1 MLNRTTSQLARWR
14 VAATLFAASSLIA
27 FGATAQETDETDE
40 GSEDA
45 VEFETFEVTGS
56 RIKRSDYETASPVL
70 VIDREAIERT
80 GLNSIGE
87 LIKDLPQAGASLGRA
102 FNNGGDGSV
111 EIDLRNLGSTRV
123 LVLVDGRRWIPGTRV
138 LGGGGVD
145 LSTIPISIV
154 ERIEVL
160 QDGASAVYGSDA
172 VAGVVNIITRKDFQ
186 GLESRFQ
193 TGAYD
198 DGEGFEKT
206 ASFAAGQVSGNTSVF
221 FDVSYRQIDPLG
233 AGDRAI
239 SSVPTFGVPNAS
251 RGSLFTPEGTFLF
264 VTDNA
269 RAANFNAGQEVNPC
283 FTLASAAS
291 LAFPTPGSA
300 GLGIPG
306 EPSLPVVDDPGSDAL
321 PGAAGPVPSGVVL
334 CNFRFSPEG
343 EGGTNIANYN
353 DFNFNENGF
362 NFAPLNFL
370 ITPQERSSLFGQVS
384 HRVND
389 YVNFDAQVLYNRR
402 ESQQQLA
409 NNPLI
414 TGDLFPF
421 PFNQAFLH
429 EDQEFNPFGQDV
441 GRGDAASGL
450 VGLGAVGRRM
460 LEAGRR
466 DFFQKN
472 ETFRV
477 GLDVD
482 GTFDYFNNFFS
493 WELGYTYAE
502 SETNTIEEGLQNLQ
516 RVAFALGDPANCTPE
531 PEDVDGPCVPL
542 NLTGGLGTIT
552 QDMLDYIN
560 YTAQDSDRQS
570 QQITY
575 LGLSTEIGQAAE
587 FLPGA
592 IGVAFGIERRVDNLS
607 SQPDPLKINGTSS
620 TNLETVTAGETR
632 VTEGFVEIGVPI
644 LRDLP
649 FVEDLNMTLAVRTS
663 KYEIPNAVRDV
674 FETVPNPALD
684 PAADEF
690 DPTATGPEFV
700 QAFAGTERFT
710 QEFSNT
716 SGKIGLEY
724 RPVAGLLVRTGYS
737 DSFRAPS
744 VSELF
749 LGQLQS
755 FPTVT
760 DPCSARNDPARDGE
774 QNIENIRANCD
785 ADGVPPGY
793 TQSGSQIT
801 TVFGGNS
808 QLDPETAD
816 SYNLGFVISPGTVFD
831 MPALDGLDLVVD
843 VFRYELKEFIT
854 VPGAGFVLGLC
865 YQAAPSQRSLCEFV
879 NRTAGGQIANLR
891 TVFSNIAELN
901 TDGVDIDMT
910 WDIPFFK
917 EYGNFKNVTTASY
930 THRYEQVFPS
940 PGGETTTDFVGF
952 SFGVAGIPRWKVNN
966 SLQWSMGP
974 WSASWDIRFI
984 DRTFAICD
992 DGLQALGSLNP
1003 ATQAGIED
1011 VGSLSDFGLCDVED
1025 ANVLGGTVDLVE
1037 LERTIY
1043 NDIQVG
1049 YQLPWVGGSLLTFGV
1064 RNVLDQDPPVN
1075 PTALA
1080 NSYNVATYDPP
1091 GSRQPYLRFTKDF

>member
-1 MLNRTTSQLARWR
+1 MLNRTNSQRARWR
-14 VAATLFAASSLIA
+14 VAATLFAASSLVA
-27 FGATAQETDETDE
+27 FGATAQETDEAEE

-186 GLESRFQ
+186 GLQSRFQ
-193 TGAYD
+193 AGAYD

-233 AGDRAI
+233 AGDRAL
-239 SSVPTFGVPNAS
+239 SRVPTFGVPNAS

-269 RAANFNAGQEVNPC
+269 RSADINAGQAVNPC
-283 FTLASAAS
+283 FTLADGAS
-291 LAFPTPGSA
+291 VAFPVSDGMGLGVEVADPGVGENTPGTA
-300 GLGIPG
+300 GPIPTGIP
-306 EPSLPVVDDPGSDAL
+306 LC
-321 PGAAGPVPSGVVL
+321 VL
-334 CNFRFSPEG
+334 RYSAEG
-343 EGGTNIANYN
+343 EGGTNFPNYN

-370 ITPQERSSLFGQVS
+370 ITPQERSSIFGQVS
-384 HRVND
+384 HRIND
-389 YVNFDAQVLYNRR
+389 FVNFDAQVLYNRR

-429 EDQEFNPFGQDV
+429 ADQEFNPFGQDI
-441 GRGDAASGL
+441 GRADPAAGL
-450 VGLGAVGRRM
+450 VGLGTVGRRM

-477 GLDVD
+477 GVDLD
-482 GTFDYFNNFFS
+482 GTFDAFNNFFA
-493 WELGYTYAE
+493 WEVGYTFAE

-516 RVAFALGDPANCTPE
+516 RVAFALGDPANCTAD

-542 NLTGGLGTIT
+542 NLTGGFGTIT

-560 YTAQDSDRQS
+560 YTAQDSDRQA

-592 IGVAFGIERRVDNLS
+592 IGVAFGIERRVDNLD

-620 TNLETVTAGETR
+620 TNLETVTRGETR
-632 VTEGFVEIGVPI
+632 VTEGFVEVGVPI

-663 KYEIPNAVRDV
+663 KYEIPGATRDV
-674 FETVPNPALD
+674 FETVDNPVLD
-684 PAADEF
+684 PQADEF
-690 DPTATGPEFV
+690 DPEAAADPDTPAQV
-700 QAFAGTERFT
+700 RAFAGTENFT
-710 QEFSNT
+710 QEFTNT

-724 RPVAGLLVRTGYS
+724 RPVEGLLVRTGYS

-755 FPTVT
+755 FPSVS
-760 DPCSARNDPARDGE
+760 DPCSDRNNAERDDE
-774 QNIENIRANCD
+774 ANIENIRANCT
-785 ADGVPPGY
+785 ADGVPENY

-816 SYNLGFVISPGTVFD
+816 SYNFGFVMSPGTVFD
-831 MPALDGLDLVVD
+831 IPALDGLDLVID
-843 VFRYELKEFIT
+843 VFRYELQDFIT

-865 YQAAPSQRSLCEFV
+865 YQAAPNQRSLCEFV

-891 TVFSNIAELN
+891 TVFSNIAQLN
-901 TDGVDIDMT
+901 TDGVDIDLT

-917 EYGNFKNVTTASY
+917 EYGNFKMVTTASY
-930 THRYEQVFPS
+930 THKYEQVFPS
-940 PGGETTTDFVGF
+940 PGGETKVDLVGF
-952 SFGVAGIPRWKVNN
+952 SFGIGTIPRWKVNN
-966 SLQWSMGP
+966 SLQWEMGP

-984 DRTFAICD
+984 DKTLTFCD
-992 DGLQALGSLNP
+992 DGLQALGALNP
-1003 ATQAGIED
+1003 ATAAGIEE
-1011 VGSLSDFGLCDVED
+1011 VGSLEDFGLCDIND

-1037 LERTIY
+1037 LERTFY
-1043 NDIQVG
+1043 NDVQVG
-1049 YQLPWVGGSLLTFGV
+1049 YQLPWIGGSNLVFGI

>member
-1 MLNRTTSQLARWR
+1 ML
-14 VAATLFAASSLIA
+14 ATPAL
-27 FGATAQETDETDE
+27 AQETDEDEE
-40 GSEDA
+40 GSEEA

-70 VIDREAIERT
+70 VIDRESIDRT

-145 LSTIPISIV
+145 LSTIPISVV

-186 GLESRFQ
+186 GLQSRFQ
-193 TGAYD
+193 AGAYD
-198 DGEGFEKT
+198 DGEGFEKA
-206 ASFAAGQVSGNTSVF
+206 ASFAGGQVSGRTSVF

-239 SSVPTFGVPNAS
+239 SAVPTFGVPNTS
-251 RGSLFTPEGTFLF
+251 RGSLFTPAGTFLF
-264 VTDNA
+264 VPDASTD
-269 RAANFNAGQEVNPC
+269 FNANQDTPPC
-283 FTLASAAS
+283 FTLADGAS
-291 LAFPTPGSA
+291 LAFPASTTAPVPGAPAGPTIEDPGLGENTPGT
-300 GLGIPG
+300 
-306 EPSLPVVDDPGSDAL
+306 V
-321 PGAAGPVPSGVVL
+321 GPVTTGVPLCVL
-334 CNFRFSPEG
+334 RFAEG
-343 EGGTNIANYN
+343 QGNAAFPDYT
-353 DFNFNENGF
+353 DFNFNEDGF

-370 ITPQERSSLFGQVS
+370 ITPQERSSLFGQVR
-384 HRVND
+384 HRITD
-389 YVNFDAQVLYNRR
+389 AINFDAQVLYNVR

-429 EDQEFNPFGQDV
+429 MDQEFNPFQQDV

-482 GTFDYFNNFFS
+482 GTFDAFNNFFS
-493 WELGYTYAE
+493 WETGYIYAE
-502 SETNTIEEGLQNLQ
+502 TETNTLEEGLQNLQ
-516 RVAFALGDPANCTPE
+516 RVAFALGDPANCTE
-531 PEDVDGPCVPL
+531 DPEDVDGPCVPL
-542 NLTGGLGTIT
+542 NLTGGFGTIT
-552 QDMLDYIN
+552 PEMLDYIN
-560 YTAQDSDRQS
+560 YTAQDTDRNT
-570 QQITY
+570 QQIEY
-575 LGLSTEIGQAAE
+575 FGMSTEIGQAAD

-592 IGVAFGIERRVDNLS
+592 VGVAFGLERRIDTIS
-607 SQPDPLKINGTSS
+607 SQPDPLKVNGTSS
-620 TNLETVTAGETR
+620 TNLETVTKGETE
-632 VTEGFVEIGVPI
+632 VIEGFVEVGVPI
-644 LRDLP
+644 LRDMP
-649 FVEDLNMTLAVRTS
+649 FIEDLNLTLAMRHS
-663 KYEIPNAVRDV
+663 EYSIPNAIRDV
-674 FETVPNPALD
+674 TAIIPNPALD
-684 PAADEF
+684 PNSDEF
-690 DPTATGPEFV
+690 DPTLIGAPDNIEAVIG
-700 QAFAGTERFT
+700 QERFT
-710 QEFSNT
+710 QEFTNT

-724 RPVAGLLVRTGYS
+724 RPVEGLLLRTGYS

-744 VSELF
+744 VTELF
-749 LGQLQS
+749 LGSLQS
-755 FPTVT
+755 FPSVA
-760 DPCSARNDPARDGE
+760 DPCSNYTSADRDDDP
-774 QNIENIRANCD
+774 NIENIRANCA
-785 ADGVPPGY
+785 ADGVPSNY
-793 TQSGSQIT
+793 SQSGSQIA

-816 SYNLGFVISPGTVFD
+816 SYNLGFVMSPGTVFD
-831 MPALDGLDLVVD
+831 IPALDGLDLVVD
-843 VFRYELKEFIT
+843 LFRYELEQFIT
-854 VPGAGFVLGLC
+854 VPGAAFVLGLC
-865 YQAAPSQRSLCEFV
+865 YAAPPSQRSLCEFV
-879 NRTAGGQIANLR
+879 NRTGAGQIANLQTR
-891 TVFSNIAELN
+891 FSNIAQLN
-901 TDGVDIDMT
+901 TDGVDIDLT

-917 EYGNFKNVTTASY
+917 EYGNFNFLATASY
-930 THRYEQVFPS
+930 THSYEQVFPS
-940 PGGETTTDFVGF
+940 PGGETTTDLVGF
-952 SFGVAGIPRWKVNN
+952 SFGIGTVPRWKVNT
-966 SLQWSMGP
+966 SLQWEMGP

-984 DRTFAICD
+984 DKTLAPCD
-992 DGLQALGSLNP
+992 DGLQALGTLNP
-1003 ATQAGIED
+1003 ETQAGGPE
-1011 VGSLSDFGLCDVED
+1011 VGSLEDFGLCDIDD
-1025 ANVLGGTVDLVE
+1025 AQVFGGELDLVE
-1037 LERTIY
+1037 LERTFY

-1049 YQLPWVGGSLLTFGV
+1049 YQLPWIGGSNLVFGV
-1064 RNVLDQDPPVN
+1064 RNILDQDPPVN

>member
-1 MLNRTTSQLARWR
+1 MLIRNTSRRARWR
-14 VAATLFAASSLIA
+14 VAATLLAAGSLVS
-27 FGATAQETDETDE
+27 FGATAQETEEAEE

-70 VIDREAIERT
+70 VIDRESIERT

-193 TGAYD
+193 AGAFD

-221 FDVSYRQIDPLG
+221 FDVSYRQVDPLG
-233 AGDRAI
+233 AGDRAL
-239 SSVPTFGVPNAS
+239 SAVPTFGVPNTS

-264 VTDNA
+264 VPDD
-269 RAANFNAGQEVNPC
+269 AASFNAGQETPPC
-283 FTLASAAS
+283 FTLVGAAG
-291 LAFPTPGSA
+291 LAFPTPSSTGVPGA
-300 GLGIPG
+300 PALPTVEDPGLGDADPG
-306 EPSLPVVDDPGSDAL
+306 TVGPLTTGVPLCVFRFEEGSGGTSSLP
-321 PGAAGPVPSGVVL
+321 
-334 CNFRFSPEG
+334 
-343 EGGTNIANYN
+343 NYS
-353 DFNFNENGF
+353 DFNFNTDAF

-370 ITPQERSSLFGQVS
+370 ITPQERSSIFGQVS
-384 HRVND
+384 HRIND
-389 YVNFDAQVLYNRR
+389 YVNFDSQVLYNVR
-402 ESQQQLA
+402 ESQQSLA
-409 NNPLI
+409 PNPLI

-429 EDQEFNPFGQDV
+429 SMQEFNPFGQDV
-441 GRGDAASGL
+441 GRAGPDGL
-450 VGLGAVGRRM
+450 VGLGTVGRRM

-477 GLDVD
+477 GVDFD
-482 GTFDYFNNFFS
+482 GTFDAFDNFFA
-493 WELGYTYAE
+493 WEVGYTFAE
-502 SETNTIEEGLQNLQ
+502 SQTQVTEEGLQNLQ
-516 RVAFALGDPANCTPE
+516 RVAFALGDPANCTAD

-560 YTAQDSDRQS
+560 YTALDSDRQA

-575 LGLSTEIGQAAE
+575 MGISTEIGQTAD

-592 IGVAFGIERRVDNLS
+592 VGVAFGLERRVDNLD

-620 TNLETVTAGETR
+620 TNLETVTRGETQ
-632 VTEGFVEIGVPI
+632 VTEAFVEVGVPL

-649 FVEDLNMTLAVRTS
+649 FVQDLNLTLAVRAS
-663 KYEIPNAVRDV
+663 EYEIPNAVRDV
-674 FETVPNPALD
+674 NALVPNPVLD

-690 DPTATGPEFV
+690 DPAAAADPDTPAQVLAFV
-700 QAFAGTERFT
+700 GTENFT
-710 QEFSNT
+710 QEFRNT

-724 RPVAGLLVRTGYS
+724 RPVEGLLLRTGYS

-749 LGQLQS
+749 LGELQS
-755 FPTVT
+755 FPSVT
-760 DPCSARNDPARDGE
+760 DPCSNRNDAARDDE
-774 QNIENIRANCD
+774 QNIENVRANCS
-785 ADGVPPGY
+785 ADGVPENY
-793 TQSGSQIT
+793 SQASTQIT

-816 SYNLGFVISPGTVFD
+816 SYNIGFVINPGAVFN
-831 MPALDGLDLVVD
+831 MPALDGVDLVVD
-843 VFRYELKEFIT
+843 VFRYELEDFIT
-854 VPGAGFVLGLC
+854 VPGADFVLGLC

-891 TVFSNIAELN
+891 TVFSNIAQLN
-901 TDGVDIDMT
+901 TDGIDIDLT

-917 EYGNFKNVTTASY
+917 EYGNFKMVTTAAY
-930 THRYEQVFPS
+930 THSYEQVFPS
-940 PGGETTTDFVGF
+940 PGGESTLDFVGF
-952 SFGVAGIPRWKVNN
+952 SFGVGTIPRWKVNN
-966 SLQWSMGP
+966 SLQWAMGP
-974 WSASWDIRFI
+974 WTASWDIRFI
-984 DRTFAICD
+984 DRTFSICD
-992 DGLQALGSLNP
+992 DGAQGLTALNP
-1003 ATQAGIED
+1003 DSQTGGPP
-1011 VGSLSDFGLCDVED
+1011 VGSLEDFGLCDVND
-1025 ANVLGGTVDLVE
+1025 AQVLGGVVDLVE

-1043 NDIQVG
+1043 NDVQVG
-1049 YQLPWVGGSLLTFGV
+1049 YQLPWIGGAQLTFGV
-1064 RNVLDQDPPVN
+1064 RNILDQDPPVN

-1091 GSRQPYLRFTKDF
+1091 GSRSPYLRFKKDF

>member
-1 MLNRTTSQLARWR
+1 MLNRNFGRRSRWH
-14 VAATLFAASSLIA
+14 VAATLCAALGLSSAAIA
-27 FGATAQETDETDE
+27 QTGVDEDIVDE
-40 GSEDA
+40 ESEDT

-186 GLESRFQ
+186 GLQSRFQ
-193 TGAYD
+193 AGAYD
-198 DGEGFEKT
+198 DGEGFEKA

-221 FDVSYRQIDPLG
+221 FDVSYRQIDPLN
-233 AGDRAI
+233 AGDRDI
-239 SSVPTFGVPNAS
+239 SAVPVFGVPNTS
-251 RGSLFTPEGTFLF
+251 RSSLFTPEGTFLF
-264 VTDNA
+264 VPDS
-269 RAANFNAGQEVNPC
+269 AADLNAGQETPPC
-283 FTLASAAS
+283 FTLVSGAG
-291 LAFPTPGSA
+291 LAFPASDGQ
-300 GLGIPG
+300 GLG
-306 EPSLPVVDDPGSDAL
+306 VQVDDPGAGDAVPGNVGPLTTGVPLCVFRYEEGSGGGNL
-321 PGAAGPVPSGVVL
+321 PDYS
-334 CNFRFSPEG
+334 
-343 EGGTNIANYN
+343 
-353 DFNFNENGF
+353 DFNFNTDGF

-384 HRVND
+384 HRIND
-389 YVNFDAQVLYNRR
+389 FVNFDAQVLYNVR

-429 EDQEFNPFGQDV
+429 RDQEFNPFGQDV
-441 GRGDAASGL
+441 GRAGPDGL
-450 VGLGAVGRRM
+450 VGLGTVGRRM

-477 GLDVD
+477 GVDVD
-482 GTFDYFNNFFS
+482 GTFDAFNNFFS
-493 WELGYTYAE
+493 WELGYTFAE
-502 SETNTIEEGLQNLQ
+502 SNTQVREEGLQNLQ
-516 RVAFALGDPANCTPE
+516 RVAFALGDPANCTEDPN
-531 PEDVDGPCVPL
+531 DVDGPCVPL
-542 NLTGGLGTIT
+542 NLTGGFGTIT

-560 YTAQDSDRQS
+560 YTALDNDSQA

-575 LGLSTEIGQAAE
+575 FGMSTEIGQAAE

-592 IGVAFGIERRVDNLS
+592 IGVAIGLERRVDNLD

-620 TNLETVTAGETR
+620 TNLETVTRGETI
-632 VTEGFVEIGVPI
+632 VTEGFAEFGIPI

-649 FVEDLNMTLAVRTS
+649 FIEDLNMTLAVRTS
-663 KYEIPNAVRDV
+663 KYEIPNALRDT
-674 FETVPNPALD
+674 FEEVPNPALD
-684 PAADEF
+684 PTADEF
-690 DPTATGPEFV
+690 DPQATGPATV
-700 QAFAGTERFT
+700 QAFAGQERFT
-710 QEFSNT
+710 QEFTNT

-724 RPVAGLLVRTGYS
+724 RPVEGLLVRTGYS

-755 FPTVT
+755 FPTVA
-760 DPCSARNDPARDGE
+760 DPCSNRNDPERDDEAG
-774 QNIENIRANCD
+774 IENVRANCT
-785 ADGVPPGY
+785 ADDVPENY
-793 TQSGSQIT
+793 SQASTQIT

-816 SYNLGFVISPGTVFD
+816 SYNLGFVISPGTVFNI
-831 MPALDGLDLVVD
+831 PALDGLDFVVD
-843 VFRYELKEFIT
+843 LFRYELEQFIT
-854 VPGAGFVLGLC
+854 VAGAGQVLGLC
-865 YQAAPSQRSLCEFV
+865 YRAAPNDRSLCDLV
-879 NRTAGGQIANLR
+879 NRTAGGQIDNLR
-891 TVFSNIAELN
+891 TVFTNFAALN
-901 TDGVDIDMT
+901 TDGIDFDIS
-910 WDIPFFK
+910 WDIPYLK
-917 EYGNFKNVTTASY
+917 EYGNFKMVTTASY
-930 THRYEQVFPS
+930 THSYETVTPS
-940 PGGETTTDFVGF
+940 PGGETSLDLVGF
-952 SFGVAGIPRWKVNN
+952 TFGVGSVPRWKVNN
-966 SLQWSMGP
+966 SLQWNMGP

-984 DRTFAICD
+984 DRTFAPCD
-992 DGLQALGSLNP
+992 DGFQALTALNP
-1003 ATQAGIED
+1003 DSNTGGPPIQSLEEFGI
-1011 VGSLSDFGLCDVED
+1011 CDVDD
-1025 ANVLGGTVDLVE
+1025 AQVFGGTLDLVE
-1037 LERTIY
+1037 LERTVY

-1049 YQLPWVGGSLLTFGV
+1049 YQLPWIGSSLLTFGV
-1064 RNVLDQDPPVN
+1064 RNIFDQDPPVN
-1075 PTALA
+1075 PTAIT
-1080 NSYNVATYDPP
+1080 NSYNVAVYDPP
-1091 GSRQPYLRFTKDF
+1091 GSRQPYLRFSKDF